1 MFFGE
6 YLYKVDEK
14 GRIPLPPKFRRELA
28 GDVILSKGTEKN
40 IIVYPLDEWKRLSD
54 DLEAK
59 VLTPAKLRRLK
70 RDIFGSAF
78 DASFDKQGRVTLQ
91 GTLRSYAEIGD
102 AAVVVGVSNCI
113 EIWDEKLWAEEK
125 LLASEQASEIIEG
138 IDTP

>member
-14 GRIPLPPKFRRELA
+14 GRVPLPPKFRRELA
-28 GDVILSKGTEKN
+28 GDMILAKGAEKN
-40 IIVYPLDEWKRLSD
+40 IIVYPLSEWKRLSD
-54 DLEAK
+54 DMEAK

-78 DASFDKQGRVTLQ
+78 DASFDKQGRVTLP
-91 GTLRSYAEIGD
+91 GTLRSHAEIGD
-102 AAVVVGVSNCI
+102 TAVAVGVSNCI
-113 EIWDEKLWAEEK
+113 EIWDEKLWTEEK